1 MEAKFLVEAAD
12 TPLTPEG
19 TRLVRGAVSA
29 FEWGSLGKWGETQE
43 LPLPPGA
50 VSVPLPEE
58 ALPRLRLSAWEV
70 EDGIYRMEARLAFSL
85 EGGEREVLVFSKSG
99 DIGDYAQHTASREAL
114 TDGDR
119 EEILGALESFREA
132 SWLKGTGGKEIQVEV
147 QALLEEVEEA
157 WGPTLEALGIRG
169 EAQGLALWV
178 YGLHRQEDGE
188 LTAFFPDGRGVR
200 AEAGLDGS
208 WILQD
213 LYLPGDGAPL
223 SHYFYRPGTE
233 WGRREAFEAWLK
245 GEEALFGG
253 QERQPD
259 LDPSF

>member
-19 TRLVRGAVSA
+19 TRLVRGVVSA

-119 EEILGALESFREA
+119 EEILGAHPR
-132 SWLKGTGGKEIQVEV
+132 GPRDQGG
-147 QALLEEVEEA
+147 
-157 WGPTLEALGIRG
+157 GPGPGPLGLRPPPPG
-169 EAQGLALWV
+169 
-178 YGLHRQEDGE
+178 
-188 LTAFFPDGRGVR
+188 GRGADR
-200 AEAGLDGS
+200 LLPRWPGS
-208 WILQD
+208 
-213 LYLPGDGAPL
+213 
-223 SHYFYRPGTE
+223 E
-233 WGRREAFEAWLK
+233 
-245 GEEALFGG
+245 GG
-253 QERQPD
+253 GWAR
-259 LDPSF
+259 